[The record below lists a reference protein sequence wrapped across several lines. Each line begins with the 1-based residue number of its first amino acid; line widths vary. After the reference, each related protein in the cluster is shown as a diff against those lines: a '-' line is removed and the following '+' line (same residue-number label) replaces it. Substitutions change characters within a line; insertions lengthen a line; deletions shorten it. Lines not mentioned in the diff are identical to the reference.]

1 MALIPKWLRRQEKKT
16 LTDASVYPPVIHTPM
31 GPVTESARH
40 QAAINMRNDPA
51 VKVRVENAIGISES
65 RRRYPECYR
74 EDDNVSE

>member
-1 MALIPKWLRRQEKKT
+1 MKRWWENLSKKVRPAA

-51 VKVRVENAIGISES
+51 VKARVENAIGMTES
-65 RRRYPECYR
+65 RRRYPEAYD
-74 EDDNVSE
+74 ETT